1 MALFTDGSISSM
13 EDLTARDSQL
23 AVVASGEGID
33 VTQKMAV
40 AQEEIGSDLTAMLA
54 RLERWT
60 QTALGNIAVTPA
72 LRLWHTLRTLEMVYG
87 DAYHSQLNDRYAGR
101 RDQFRSMAQDA
112 RERLMEIGIGVA
124 SRPVAKAAMAVVTPI
139 PAGAL
144 AAGTYFVTVAWVNGA
159 GEEGASANAAMVEV
173 TGGGLEITPG
183 EAPEAAVGWNV
194 YAGPDEESMVLQNPV
209 AIAAGEAWVQTAAPI
224 SSGRKAGAGQA
235 PNYLKPLPR
244 VIPRG

>member
-1 MALFTDGSISSM
+1 MALFTDGSISSV
-13 EDLTARDSQL
+13 EDLAARDSQL

-60 QTALGNIAVTPA
+60 QTALGNIVVTPA

-101 RDQFRSMAQDA
+101 RDQFRGMALDA

-124 SRPVAKAAMAVVTPI
+124 ARPVAKAAMAEVTSI

-144 AAGTYFVTVAWVNGA
+144 AAGTYYVTTAWVNGA
-159 GEEGASANAAMVEV
+159 GEEGASANAAMVTV
-173 TGGGLEITPG
+173 AGGGLKITPG
-183 EAPEAAVGWNV
+183 EAPEGVVGWNV
-194 YAGPDEESMVLQNPV
+194 YAGPDEGSMVLQNAS
-209 AIAAGEAWVQTAAPI
+209 AIAAGEAWVQAAPPVAA
-224 SSGRKAGAGQA
+224 GRKAGAGQA